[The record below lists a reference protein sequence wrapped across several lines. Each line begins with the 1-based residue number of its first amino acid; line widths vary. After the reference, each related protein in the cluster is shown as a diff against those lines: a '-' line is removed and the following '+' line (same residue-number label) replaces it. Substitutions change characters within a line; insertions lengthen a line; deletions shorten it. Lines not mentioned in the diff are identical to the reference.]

1 MDVKLYI
8 RDVAIVILLS
18 FVGGFIGGFVLGVAK
33 INEPEVMTLVIAV
46 ISIVSTV
53 AGFWIVGCL
62 NKEAPKERFSY
73 LGYVGISVWLFGL
86 INILIGLSS
95 ITQWVLSVIFV
106 LICLAIGG
114 GLSLLTCKVKTE
126 ETIN

>member
-1 MDVKLYI
+1 MDVKLYV

-18 FVGGFIGGFVLGVAK
+18 FVGGFIGGFVLGVAR
-33 INEPEVMTLVIAV
+33 INEPEVVTIVIAV
-46 ISIVSTV
+46 ISIVTTI

-86 INILIGLSS
+86 INILVGLSS

>member
-1 MDVKLYI
+1 MDVKLYV
-8 RDVAIVILLS
+8 RDVAIIILLS
-18 FVGGFIGGFVLGVAK
+18 FFGGFIGGFVLGVAK
-33 INEPEVMTLVIAV
+33 INEPEVVTIVIAV
-46 ISIVSTV
+46 ISIVTTI

-86 INILIGLSS
+86 INILVGLSS
-95 ITQWVLSVIFV
+95 IKQWILSAIFV
-106 LICLAIGG
+106 LIYLAIGG

>member
-1 MDVKLYI
+1 MDVKLYV
-8 RDVAIVILLS
+8 RDVAIIILLS
-18 FVGGFIGGFVLGVAK
+18 FFGGFIGGMVLRMAG
-33 INEPEVMTLVIAV
+33 IQDYETLTLVIAL
-46 ISIVSTV
+46 ISIVTTV

-86 INILIGLSS
+86 INIAMGVSN
-95 ITQWVLSVIFV
+95 ITQWMLSSMFV

-114 GLSLLTCKVKTE
+114 GLSLLTCKAKIE

>member
-1 MDVKLYI
+1 MDVKLYV

-18 FVGGFIGGFVLGVAK
+18 FVGGFIGGFILGVAR
-33 INEPEVMTLVIAV
+33 INEPEIVTIVIAI

-62 NKEAPKERFSY
+62 SKKSTMQRFNY

-86 INILIGLSS
+86 INILIGLSN

-114 GLSLLTCKVKTE
+114 GLSLLTCKVKIE

>member
-1 MDVKLYI
+1 MSKKP
-8 RDVAIVILLS
+8 A
-18 FVGGFIGGFVLGVAK
+18 
-33 INEPEVMTLVIAV
+33 MQ
-46 ISIVSTV
+46 
-53 AGFWIVGCL
+53 
-62 NKEAPKERFSY
+62 RFNY

-86 INILIGLSS
+86 INILIGLSN

-126 ETIN
+126 ETTN

>member
-1 MDVKLYI
+1 MDVKLYV
-8 RDVAIVILLS
+8 RDVAIIILLS
-18 FVGGFIGGFVLGVAK
+18 FFGGFIGGFVLGVAK

-86 INILIGLSS
+86 INILVGLSS